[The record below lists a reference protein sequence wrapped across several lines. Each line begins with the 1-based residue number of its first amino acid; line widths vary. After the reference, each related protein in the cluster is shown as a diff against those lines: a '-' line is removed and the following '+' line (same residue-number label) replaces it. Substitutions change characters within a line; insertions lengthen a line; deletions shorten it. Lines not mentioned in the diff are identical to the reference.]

1 MRGAGCT
8 LNDIADRDYDAR
20 VARTRLRPIPSGRIS
35 VAQAVAFLAAQLAIG
50 ARCCSA

>member
-20 VARTRLRPIPSGRIS
+20 VARTRLRPIPSGRVR
-35 VAQAVAFLAAQLAIG
+35 VAQAVAFLPRSSRSAR
-50 ARCCSA
+50 RCCSA